1 MSAADLDVYVESL
14 RNFRLVRSY
23 SIAQLL
29 PYLEQAGL
37 KVRLLDRP
45 AGRDRAPVAFLHV
58 DLTIVPSTY
67 RGLGH
72 LYDRTINGRALS
84 IHRHL
89 YSTLKLE
96 AGDSHKG
103 PVVVKTVLN
112 SRGRPE
118 QRWWQHRNGLTRS
131 AHAIRKLFEPGY
143 KDRLCPPYKVYQTI
157 GEVPRDVWRNNRLMV
172 EKFAFDTLDLPIVKH
187 RYMFLLGA
195 EVNMRQVYDD
205 VLCAGSKILSNE
217 VGGAVPPEVLAVRQR
232 LNLDFG
238 AIDYFIV
245 DSKGIVVDA
254 NKTVGSNPEWLK
266 KNRFRQEFNDRMAE
280 ELIAFVRG

>member
-1 MSAADLDVYVESL
+1 MAADLDVYVESL

-23 SIAQLL
+23 SITQLL

-45 AGRDRAPVAFLHV
+45 ARQDRAPAALLHI
-58 DLTIVPSTY
+58 DLTVVPPPY
-67 RGLGH
+67 RDIGQR
-72 LYDRTINGRALS
+72 YERSINGRALS
-84 IHRHL
+84 IHRYL
-89 YSTLKLE
+89 YSTLRLE
-96 AGDSHKG
+96 AGDSHRG
-103 PVVVKTVLN
+103 PVIVKTVLN

-131 AHAIRKLFEPGY
+131 AHAIRKLFDPGY
-143 KDRLCPPYKVYQTI
+143 KERLCPPYRVYHTI
-157 GEVPRDVWRNNRLMV
+157 GEVPQDVWRNDRLMV
-172 EKFAFDTLDLPIVKH
+172 EKFAFETLDLPIVKH

-195 EVNMRQVYDD
+195 EINMRQVYDD

-245 DSKGIVVDA
+245 DGKGVVVDA

-280 ELIAFVRG
+280 ALIAFVRG

>member
-1 MSAADLDVYVESL
+1 VAADLDVYVESL

-23 SIAQLL
+23 SITQLL
-29 PYLEQAGL
+29 PYLERAGL

-45 AGRDRAPVAFLHV
+45 ARQDRAPAALLHI
-58 DLTIVPSTY
+58 DLTIVPPPY
-67 RGLGH
+67 RDIGQS
-72 LYDRTINGRALS
+72 YERSINGRALS
-84 IHRHL
+84 IHRYL
-89 YSTLKLE
+89 YSTLRLE

-103 PVVVKTVLN
+103 PVIVKTVLN
-112 SRGRPE
+112 SRGLPE

-131 AHAIRKLFEPGY
+131 AHAIRKLFDPGY
-143 KDRLCPPYKVYQTI
+143 KERLCPPYRVYQAI
-157 GEVPRDVWRNNRLMV
+157 GEVPQAVWRNDRLMV
-172 EKFAFDTLDLPIVKH
+172 EKFAFETLDLPIVKH
-187 RYMFLLGA
+187 RYMFLIGA
-195 EVNMRQVYDD
+195 EINMRQVYDD
-205 VLCAGSKILSNE
+205 LLCAGSKILSNE

-245 DSKGIVVDA
+245 DGKGVVVDA

-280 ELIAFVRG
+280 ALIAFVRG

>member
-1 MSAADLDVYVESL
+1 MVADLDVYVESL
-14 RNFRLVRSY
+14 HNFHMVRGY

-29 PYLEQAGL
+29 PYVEQAGL

-45 AGRDRAPVAFLHV
+45 ARQDRAPAALLHV
-58 DLTIVPSTY
+58 DLTVVPPPY
-67 RGLGH
+67 REIGQR
-72 LYDRTINGRALS
+72 YQRSINGRALS
-84 IHRHL
+84 IHRYL

-103 PVVVKTVLN
+103 PVIVKTVLN

-118 QRWWQHRNGLTRS
+118 QRWWQHRNSLTRS

-143 KDRLCPPYKVYQTI
+143 KERLCPPYRVYQTI
-157 GEVPRDVWRNNRLMV
+157 GEVPPDVWRNDRLMV
-172 EKFAFDTLDLPIVKH
+172 EKFAFETLDLPIVKH

-195 EVNMRQVYDD
+195 ELNMRQVYDD

-232 LNLDFG
+232 LNLNFG

-245 DSKGIVVDA
+245 DGKGVVVDA

-266 KNRFRQEFNDRMAE
+266 KNRFRREFNDRMAE
-280 ELIAFVRG
+280 ALIAFVRG